1 MIFLHLKHIY
11 NINENF
17 NTTTSDISSNRID
30 EGTFDIATKEEIATY
45 MKNMFIIFLIYFF
58 ISFAAF
64 CYSFYLNQ
72 KENQSLPVCIACAFN
87 AAYFNI
93 FYFIFIL
100 FVQYNTISTFR
111 YVEYLEEID
120 KLKVPSNLQI
130 NKQIF
135 DCIRPPD

>member
-11 NINENF
+11 NTNENF

-30 EGTFDIATKEEIATY
+30 EGTFDNMTKEEIAKY
-45 MKNMFIIFLIYFF
+45 MRFMFIIFLIYFF

-72 KENQSLPVCIACAFN
+72 KENQSLTVCIACAFN

-100 FVQYNTISTFR
+100 FAQYNTTSTFR

-120 KLKVPSNLQI
+120 KLKIPSNLQI
-130 NKQIF
+130 NRQIF
-135 DCIRPPD
+135 DCIRPPE